1 MQQAIPARAGGD
13 YAMTSQS
20 TMPDQPQSETET
32 AVHLFDN
39 WFDPIEAALRD
50 RAREFLQAMLEAEL
64 DEVLDRSRYARRA
77 KRSTGGSKAPAG
89 VTGHRHGH
97 RSRTLLG
104 TFGQLKMEV
113 PRARLDTPD
122 RKTTEWKSQALRAYQ
137 RRTEAADALIAGCYL
152 SGTNTRRVRR
162 APRALFGAR
171 SARTR

>member
-1 MQQAIPARAGGD
+1 
-13 YAMTSQS
+13 MTSHS

-32 AVHLFDN
+32 AVQLFDN
-39 WFDPIEAALRD
+39 WFDPIEAGLRD

-77 KRSTGGSKAPAG
+77 KRSTGESEEPAG

-122 RKTTEWKSQALRAYQ
+122 GKTTEWKSQALRAYQ
-137 RRTEAADALIAGCYL
+137 RRTVTADALIASCYL
-152 SGTNTRRVRR
+152 AGTAAST
-162 APRALFGAR
+162 
-171 SARTR
+171 S